1 MLNLLRM
8 PSAPRPKPQKN
19 RLEAWQIEDAER
31 LRALFAER
39 AAGISQAKFGE
50 RYGIG
55 TQGMVWQ
62 YLNAHRPL
70 NPKAAKAFADGLK
83 LTLADISPKLA
94 ALIETIAATATAP
107 GARPSELIEKCL
119 DMNEAEWTQML
130 EFAEFL
136 VSKRKRKQ

>member
-1 MLNLLRM
+1 M
-8 PSAPRPKPQKN
+8 PSGAPSKPPKS
-19 RLEAWQIEDAER
+19 RLAPWQIEDAQR

-39 AAGISQAKFGE
+39 AKMSQARFGE
-50 RYGIG
+50 LYDIG

-62 YLNAHRPL
+62 YLNARRPL
-70 NPKAAKAFADGLK
+70 NPKAAKAFADGLH

-94 ALIETIAATATAP
+94 ALIETIAANATAP

-119 DMNEAEWTQML
+119 DMNEGEWNQML
-130 EFAEFL
+130 EYAEFL

>member
-1 MLNLLRM
+1 MLNLGYM
-8 PSAPRPKPQKN
+8 PSATTSKPVKS
-19 RLEAWQIEDAER
+19 RLEPWQIQDAQR
-31 LRALFAER
+31 LRTLFAER
-39 AAGISQAKFGE
+39 AKMSQARFGE
-50 RYGIG
+50 LYGIG

-70 NPKAAKAFADGLK
+70 NPKAAKAFADGLR

-94 ALIETIAATATAP
+94 VLIETIAATATAP

-119 DMNEAEWTQML
+119 DMNEAEWNQML
-130 EFAEFL
+130 EYAEFL

>member
-1 MLNLLRM
+1 MNNLFSM
-8 PSAPRPKPQKN
+8 PSDTPLRPLKN

-39 AAGISQAKFGE
+39 ADVSQAKFGE
-50 RYGIG
+50 LYGIG

-83 LTLADISPKLA
+83 LTLAQVSPTLA
-94 ALIETIAATATAP
+94 EMIHTIAATASGP
-107 GARPSELIEKCL
+107 GAKPSELLEKCL
-119 DMNEAEWTQML
+119 DMNGEEWSEML
-130 EFAEFL
+130 DYADFL
-136 VSKRKRKQ
+136 RSKRRKKQ

>member
-1 MLNLLRM
+1 MLNLEYM
-8 PSAPRPKPQKN
+8 PSATRQKQPKS
-19 RLEAWQIEDAER
+19 RLAPWQIEDAER
-31 LRALFAER
+31 LKSLFAQR
-39 AAGISQAKFGE
+39 PQKISQAKFGE
-50 RYGIG
+50 MYGIG

-70 NPKAAKAFADGLK
+70 NPKAAKAFADGLR

-94 ALIETIAATATAP
+94 TLIETIAATATAP

-119 DMNEAEWTQML
+119 DMNEAEWSQML
-130 EFAEFL
+130 EYAEFL

>member
-1 MLNLLRM
+1 MLNLGYM
-8 PSAPRPKPQKN
+8 PSATPPKPPKS
-19 RLEAWQIEDAER
+19 RLESWQIQDAQR

-39 AAGISQAKFGE
+39 AKMSQARFGE
-50 RYGIG
+50 LYGIG

-70 NPKAAKAFADGLK
+70 NPKAAKAFADGLH

-94 ALIETIAATATAP
+94 TLIETIAATATAP

-119 DMNEAEWTQML
+119 DMNEAEWSQML
-130 EFAEFL
+130 EYAEFL